1 MNQWAII
8 WSARDSFI
16 AGLIA
21 TLELFIL
28 AAVVGLAIGI
38 VLCYLTEYQKRWLNR
53 VIIGFVSLMRAIP
66 FLILAYLLY
75 YGLPEVGISMDAWSA
90 GLVAL
95 MIYHGAYFFEIL
107 RSQRWVF
114 SAGYIEA
121 AVAQGF
127 SRYQIYRR
135 IILPNIVSSALPLLG
150 NQLIICLKDTAF
162 LSIITVQEITAAA
175 NSVQATWFI
184 PFNAFIVAIA
194 LYWAISILLEL
205 LIKRLS
211 ALGARRGMSHA

>member
-75 YGLPEVGISMDAWSA
+75 YGLPEVGISMDAWSRS
-90 GLVAL
+90 G
-95 MIYHGAYFFEIL
+95 GADDL
-107 RSQRWVF
+107 P
-114 SAGYIEA
+114 
-121 AVAQGF
+121 
-127 SRYQIYRR
+127 RR
-135 IILPNIVSSALPLLG
+135 L
-150 NQLIICLKDTAF
+150 F
-162 LSIITVQEITAAA
+162 L
-175 NSVQATWFI
+175 
-184 PFNAFIVAIA
+184 
-194 LYWAISILLEL
+194 
-205 LIKRLS
+205 
-211 ALGARRGMSHA
+211 

>member
-107 RSQRWVF
+107 RSQRRVF

-184 PFNAFIVAIA
+184 PFNAFIVAIG

-211 ALGARRGMSHA
+211 AWGVRRGMSHV